1 MSTKW
6 LNDIEMAAWLT
17 YISTVD
23 PLRAALDAD
32 LQPHGLTLGDYEVLA
47 FLSEHDD
54 HRMRMT
60 ELAGL
65 LRLSPSGLTRRIDG
79 LVRQGYVE
87 RVSCPSDRRVA
98 YSSLTD
104 AGFARLKEIA
114 PVHVASVRRHF
125 LQALDTEQ
133 METIAAVFCAIR
145 TRLGVADLVN
155 T

>member
-1 MSTKW
+1 MNTRW
-6 LNDIEMAAWLT
+6 LSDCETAAWMAF
-17 YISTVD
+17 ISTVE

-47 FLSEHDD
+47 FLSDSDD
-54 HRMRMT
+54 HRLRMT
-60 ELAGL
+60 ELAGR

-98 YSSLTD
+98 YASLTD
-104 AGFARLKEIA
+104 AGYERLKEVA
-114 PVHVASVRRHF
+114 PLHVASVRRHF
-125 LQALDTEQ
+125 LDGLDPEQ
-133 METIAAVFCAIR
+133 MEVVAAVFCAIR
-145 TRLGVADLVN
+145 ARLGGADLVN

>member
-6 LNDIEMAAWLT
+6 LSENEMAAWMT
-17 YISTVD
+17 FISTVE

-32 LQPHGLTLGDYEVLA
+32 LLPFGLTLGDYEVLA
-47 FLSEHDD
+47 FLSEHDG

-60 ELAGL
+60 ELAGR

-79 LVRQGYVE
+79 LVRQGFVE

-98 YSSLTD
+98 YAALTES
-104 AGFARLKEIA
+104 GYARLKEVA
-114 PVHVASVRRHF
+114 PAHVASVRRQF
-125 LQALDTEQ
+125 LDGLDEQ
-133 METIAAVFCAIR
+133 QMATIATVFCGIR
-145 TRLGVADLVN
+145 ERLGVADLVN